1 MAEPSGPPLDHPTP
15 YVGQSEVTQSPPQGS
30 QVLFDATGPF
40 GNSTGPSDSL
50 ADRPTAQVGPSG
62 APEVTCD
69 PPSAESRH
77 KYNRPP
83 KPQEPKKS
91 PVPEL
96 VWPTKAKPSVRSHP
110 HSTQKEKV
118 KFTFN
123 IIKCDKIFDELLKHG
138 NIKFSHVIPPVE
150 QLKGRVYCKWHDSF
164 LHNTNDC
171 VVFRRQ
177 IQLVEVSKRGEN

>member
-1 MAEPSGPPLDHPTP
+1 MLRSLLINSFGFVSNFRRCFFLMRPSATKQTPNITEPSDP
-15 YVGQSEVTQSPPQGS
+15 
-30 QVLFDATGPF
+30 
-40 GNSTGPSDSL
+40 L
-50 ADRPTAQVGPSG
+50 ADRPTVQVGPSR

-69 PPSAESRH
+69 PLSVEGRH

-83 KPQEPKKS
+83 KTQEPKKS
-91 PVPEL
+91 HVPEL

-118 KFTFN
+118 KFTF
-123 IIKCDKIFDELLKHG
+123 ITKCDKIFDELLKHG
-138 NIKFSHVIPPVE
+138 NIKLSHVIPPVE
-150 QLKGRVYCKWHDSF
+150 QLKGRVYCKWHSSF

-177 IQLVEVSKRGEN
+177 IQSAINEGRLRFKKR

>member
-1 MAEPSGPPLDHPTP
+1 LLSDSEAPRGLFEVRWTRTTVGGPNDL
-15 YVGQSEVTQSPPQGS
+15 GGSVTLS
-30 QVLFDATGPF
+30 DATGPSV
-40 GNSTGPSDSL
+40 NSTGPSDPL

-69 PPSAESRH
+69 PLSAEGRH

-91 PVPEL
+91 PDPKF

-110 HSTQKEKV
+110 QSTQKENV

-123 IIKCDKIFDELLKHG
+123 ITKCDETFDELLKHG
-138 NIKFSHVIPPVE
+138 NIKLSHVIPPVE
-150 QLKGRVYCKWHDSF
+150 QLKGCVYCK
-164 LHNTNDC
+164 
-171 VVFRRQ
+171 
-177 IQLVEVSKRGEN
+177 